1 MQTATPTGRRDRK
14 KNRTRQDLVDAATK
28 LFATRGFDETTT
40 EDIAEAADVSQR
52 TFFRHFP
59 SKEAVLY
66 GDMDDL
72 LVRFRE
78 ILDSRPSAEPL
89 VSSVRESI
97 LALAD
102 DYDDQRKLR
111 LLQARLA
118 SSYPSVSA
126 YSRAVVQH
134 AWEMELAESL
144 GRRMDVV
151 VTSDPRPEIIA
162 AAAMAA
168 PVTPSGAGRRVGD
181 GASCRPWSPRRSTR
195 SRRWPKRCD
204 PGVMRRV

>member
-1 MQTATPTGRRDRK
+1 MPSVTPIGRRDRK
-14 KNRTRQDLVDAATK
+14 KSRTRQELVDAATK

-59 SKEAVLY
+59 SKEAALY

-72 LVRFRE
+72 LARFQV
-78 ILDSRPSAEPL
+78 ILDARPNGEPL
-89 VSSVRESI
+89 VVSVRESI
-97 LALAD
+97 LGLAD

-126 YSRAVVQH
+126 YSRAVVQY
-134 AWEMELAESL
+134 AWERELAEAL
-144 GRRMDVV
+144 ARRMG
-151 VTSDPRPEIIA
+151 VTLMADPRPEIIA

-168 PVTPSGAGRRVGD
+168 LRHSM
-181 GASCRPWSPRRSTR
+181 
-195 SRRWPKRCD
+195 RRWAK
-204 PGVMRRV
+204 GGGRVELPSLVAEALDALTELAEAVA

>member
-1 MQTATPTGRRDRK
+1 MPSVTPIGRRDRK
-14 KNRTRQDLVDAATK
+14 KSRTRHDLVEAATK

-59 SKEAVLY
+59 SKEAALY

-72 LVRFRE
+72 LARFRV
-78 ILDSRPSAEPL
+78 ILDARPNGEPL
-89 VSSVRESI
+89 VVSVRESI
-97 LALAD
+97 LGLAD

-111 LLQARLA
+111 LLHARLA

-126 YSRAVVQH
+126 YSRAVVQY
-134 AWEMELAESL
+134 AWERELAEAL
-144 GRRMDVV
+144 ARRMG
-151 VTSDPRPEIIA
+151 VTVMADPRPEIIA

-168 PVTPSGAGRRVGD
+168 LRHSI
-181 GASCRPWSPRRSTR
+181 
-195 SRRWPKRCD
+195 RRWAK
-204 PGVMRRV
+204 GGGRVELPSLAAEALDALTELADAVA

>member
-1 MQTATPTGRRDRK
+1 MHSVSPVGRRDRK

-28 LFATRGFDETTT
+28 LFGAHGFDETTT

-66 GDMDDL
+66 GDMDEL

-78 ILDSRPSAEPL
+78 ILDARPNGEPL
-89 VSSVRESI
+89 VTSVRESI

-118 SSYPSVSA
+118 SSYPSVSV

-134 AWEMELAESL
+134 EWETALAESL
-144 GRRMDVV
+144 GRRMNVAV
-151 VTSDPRPEIIA
+151 LSDPRPEIIA

-168 PVTPSGAGRRVGD
+168 LRHSI
-181 GASCRPWSPRRSTR
+181 
-195 SRRWPKRCD
+195 RRWAKGGGRGELPSLVAEALD
-204 PGVMRRV
+204 SLTELTDAVA